1 VGHYPCGV
9 TPPAVIGALLDAF
22 TDLGRVL
29 EGMSDEEALAGGAG
43 SSYAWTVAH
52 LANQV
57 DSWINVR
64 FAGEAPHP
72 LVSAD
77 RYRFGGDGRAES
89 WAELRDAAVG
99 VRATAAAYLTSLSEA
114 DLERSIPYPGSL
126 PELKDRQVSLRY
138 TLIRVLTHHYFHI
151 GELASKR
158 SAAGHSVGDY
168 PGPLLRTAEA
178 DR

>member
-1 VGHYPCGV
+1 VV

-22 TDLGRVL
+22 TDLGRVID
-29 EGMSDEEALAGGAG
+29 GMSEEEALASDGG
-43 SSYAWTVAH
+43 STYAWTVAH

-64 FAGEAPHP
+64 FAHADGHP

-89 WAELRDAAVG
+89 WAELRDAAAE
-99 VRATAAAYLTSLSEA
+99 VRLAAATFLSTLTEA

-126 PELKDRQVSLRY
+126 PELRGRQVSLRY
-138 TLIRVLTHHYFHI
+138 TLIRVVTHHYFHI

-178 DR
+178 DG

>member
-1 VGHYPCGV
+1 M
-9 TPPAVIGALLDAF
+9 TPPAVVGALLDAF

-29 EGMSDEEALAGGAG
+29 AGMSEEEALAGEAG
-43 SSYAWTVAH
+43 STYAWTVAH

-64 FAGEAPHP
+64 FAHNTPHP

-89 WAELRDAAVG
+89 WAELRDAAVA
-99 VRATAAAYLTSLSEA
+99 VRTAATDFLTSMTEA
-114 DLERSIPYPGSL
+114 DLDRAIPYPGSL

>member
-1 VGHYPCGV
+1 M

-22 TDLGRVL
+22 TDLGRVT
-29 EGMSDEEALAGGAG
+29 ESISEDEALADVGG
-43 SSYAWTVAH
+43 STYAWTVAH

-57 DSWINVR
+57 DGWINVR
-64 FAGEAPHP
+64 FADAAAHP

-89 WAELRDAAVG
+89 WTDLRDAAAE
-99 VRATAAAYLTSLSEA
+99 VRSAAATFLADLTEP

-126 PELKDRQVSLRY
+126 PELQGRQVTLRY
-138 TLIRVLTHHYFHI
+138 TLIRVVTHHYFHI

-158 SAAGHSVGDY
+158 SAAGRSVGDY

-178 DR
+178 DQ

>member
-1 VGHYPCGV
+1 
-9 TPPAVIGALLDAF
+9 
-22 TDLGRVL
+22 
-29 EGMSDEEALAGGAG
+29 MSDEEALAGEAG
-43 SSYAWTVAH
+43 STYAWTVAH

-64 FAGEAPHP
+64 FAHGAPHP

-77 RYRFGGDGRAES
+77 RYRFGGDGRADA
-89 WAELRDAAVG
+89 WAELRDAAAG
-99 VRATAAAYLTSLSEA
+99 VRAAATTYLGSLTES
-114 DLERSIPYPGSL
+114 DLERTMPYPGSL
-126 PELKDRQVSLRY
+126 PELRDRPVSLRY
-138 TLIRVLTHHYFHI
+138 TLIRVVTHHYFHI

>member
-1 VGHYPCGV
+1 V
-9 TPPAVIGALLDAF
+9 TPPAVVGALLDAF

-29 EGMSDEEALAGGAG
+29 EGMSAEEAIAGEAG
-43 SSYAWTVAH
+43 STYAWTVAH

-64 FAGEAPHP
+64 FAHEAPHP

-89 WAELRDAAVG
+89 WAELRDASAE
-99 VRATAAAYLTSLSEA
+99 VRTAAAAFLTSMTEA
-114 DLERSIPYPGSL
+114 DLEQAIPYPGSL
-126 PELKDRQVSLRY
+126 PELKDRRVSLRY
-138 TLIRVLTHHYFHI
+138 TLIRVLTHHYFHL

-158 SAAGHSVGDY
+158 SAAGHAVGDY